1 MMTNKIT
8 IKSMALGSQ
17 GLRYPPRP
25 PNAMPFFIILLA
37 FILVLILFI
46 VFVLLIVD
54 VATLQEFPTT
64 WWDHVAFKL
73 QGMGFDQN
81 LIWSAMALCATII
94 GESPLLYIVGDDI
107 GVCIAL
113 RFLCLCCLSSSKH
126 KLFGMW
132 ATNLIVHCN
141 PIWSMFKP
149 PCMANPNWVN
159 WMHRV
164 VGMRL
169 WKRVRGTK
177 ANTSRFLHFETSHLS
192 YA

>member
-1 MMTNKIT
+1 
-8 IKSMALGSQ
+8 
-17 GLRYPPRP
+17 
-25 PNAMPFFIILLA
+25 
-37 FILVLILFI
+37 
-46 VFVLLIVD
+46 
-54 VATLQEFPTT
+54 
-64 WWDHVAFKL
+64 
-73 QGMGFDQN
+73 MGFDQN

-164 VGMRL
+164 VGMRVVE
-169 WKRVRGTK
+169 KSQRHQGK
-177 ANTSRFLHFETSHLS
+177 HLEIPS
-192 YA
+192 FRNISSIICLDPTHHNVGYYMF